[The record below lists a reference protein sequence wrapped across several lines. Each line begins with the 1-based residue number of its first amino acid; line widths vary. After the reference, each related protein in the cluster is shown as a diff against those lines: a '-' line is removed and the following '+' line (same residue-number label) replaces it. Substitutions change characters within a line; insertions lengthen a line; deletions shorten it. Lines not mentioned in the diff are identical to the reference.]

1 MAEVQGG
8 RSLADLGESDSDRKF
23 LYAVHCAA
31 HLLLEPRN
39 RLVFANRARPTSP
52 SRTPPPPLILGRKRC
67 PNSPLCFRDFRFGI
81 SAFTAPPNMQSSVVW
96 FGLLQSREAT
106 RERYKFVPRIVDRE
120 ASRGVLSIALV
131 TRLVLSREPP
141 FFLPVR

>member
-96 FGLLQSREAT
+96 FDLLQSREAT
-106 RERYKFVPRIVDRE
+106 RKRYKFLLRYDRE
-120 ASRGVLSIALV
+120 ASRSVLSIALV
-131 TRLVLSREPP
+131 ARLVLSREPP
-141 FFLPVR
+141 FFLRVR